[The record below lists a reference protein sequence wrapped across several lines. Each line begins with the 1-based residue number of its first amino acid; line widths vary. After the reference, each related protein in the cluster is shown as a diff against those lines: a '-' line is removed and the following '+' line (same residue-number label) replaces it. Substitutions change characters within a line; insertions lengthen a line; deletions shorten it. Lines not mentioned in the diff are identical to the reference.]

1 MAKSKFKVGKNS
13 KIKFVKDRPGHDT
26 RYSLNS
32 SKIINSLK
40 WKVRTNMNEG
50 LSETIDWYKNNYKY
64 FSKFNKRDIHKRLG
78 IKK

>member
-1 MAKSKFKVGKNS
+1 MPLFDASFDILIISISPPIPEISG
-13 KIKFVKDRPGHDT
+13 
-26 RYSLNS
+26 LNIS
-32 SKIINSLK
+32 AAFLFINSLK